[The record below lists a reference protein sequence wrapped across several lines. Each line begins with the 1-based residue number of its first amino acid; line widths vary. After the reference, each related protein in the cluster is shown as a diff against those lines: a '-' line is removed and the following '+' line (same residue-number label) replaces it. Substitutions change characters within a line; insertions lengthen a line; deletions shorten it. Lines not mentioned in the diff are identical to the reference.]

1 MNKNINSMNDIIND
15 ITEKFG
21 DGNVQMSFRDVMEG
35 IDRYFTLILM
45 SSELVKLI
53 REEED
58 LRKHHRAYLHVR
70 EQILECSNKVLE
82 YINAALM
89 EQSGEKSFCYVPK
102 SECSGSY
109 PFAEAE
115 SDEDED
121 TVTIPKKKYEDMI
134 DDLLTMAELVDMVS
148 DIRTKDAHIIQD
160 IARLI
165 PTYGEYEKNRISLYR
180 DAAKEAEAIFDRWQ
194 DELDEDYEPDEFFSD

>member
-1 MNKNINSMNDIIND
+1 MNKNTNSMNDIIND
-15 ITEKFG
+15 VTEKFG
-21 DGNVQMSFRDVMEG
+21 NGNVQMSFRDAMEG

-45 SSELVKLI
+45 SSELIKLI

-70 EQILECSNKVLE
+70 EQILESSGRIME

-89 EQSGEKSFCYVPK
+89 EQSGEKSFCYIPK
-102 SECSGSY
+102 SECSDSY

-115 SDEDED
+115 DDEDED
-121 TVTIPKKKYEDMI
+121 TITIPKEKYEDMI

-148 DIRTKDAHIIQD
+148 DMRTRDASIIQD
-160 IARLI
+160 MARLM
-165 PTYGEYEKNRISLYR
+165 PTYAEYEKNRLSLYR
-180 DAAKEAEAIFDRWQ
+180 DAAKEAEAILDRWE
-194 DELDEDYEPDEFFSD
+194 DELNEDYEPDEYFSD